1 MDQQLDIVSFKELLP
16 SLNDIFIK
24 LVEGTPVSR
33 SFETKKD
40 QLEYLTRVQ
49 KKTFI
54 VSTLL
59 LPVLYVGL
67 IFGMGFIAEKSRETL
82 SIAVIDSSG
91 YFSAPILEKQNQFD
105 SSSTLTLVNDRS
117 EAQLKEKEDGYDG
130 YLIIPALDW
139 TKGLDS
145 LPLNTYK
152 SYGSATTAA
161 VEAKINRIWSE
172 VLNDSLQIDIG
183 KQMILSQSRIGIK
196 AKNIIDEKSDSDTA
210 EGIGYVAGLLM
221 YFILLV
227 YGSQVMMGVMEEKT
241 NRIAE
246 VIVSSVRPF
255 QMMLGKII
263 GIGAVALTQ
272 FLLWI
277 VFILAAY
284 NIAKEAGTQ
293 MGAAEMVG
301 NMQRLFT
308 NVDVPLILFC
318 FGFYFLAG
326 FFFYASLYGAVGS
339 AVNED
344 IREAQSLSFPIT
356 MLVIISIA
364 MMTASIANP
373 SSSIAV
379 WGSLIPF
386 SSPIVM
392 MARIPYGVPGTVPWW
407 QLIAS
412 MIILVLSFL
421 AMVWVAGKI
430 YRTGILLYGKKVTWA
445 EMLKWI
451 FRKN

>member
-1 MDQQLDIVSFKELLP
+1 MNKTWI
-16 SLNDIFIK
+16 IIK
-24 LVEGTPVSR
+24 R
-33 SFETKKD
+33 
-40 QLEYLTRVQ
+40 EYLTRVK

-54 VSTLL
+54 ISTLL

-67 IFGMGFIAEKSRETL
+67 IFGMGFIAENSRETL
-82 SIAVIDSSG
+82 SVAVIDSSG
-91 YFSAPILEKQNQFD
+91 YFSAPVLEKQNQLD
-105 SSSTLTLVNDRS
+105 NSSILTLVENV
-117 EAQLKEKEDGYDG
+117 EAAEQNQKAAGYDG
-130 YLIIPALDW
+130 YLVIPALDW
-139 TKGLDS
+139 RKGLDS
-145 LPLNTYK
+145 LSLNTFK

-161 VEAKINRIWSE
+161 VQAKIDRIWGQ
-172 VLNDSLQIDIG
+172 VVNDSLQIDSD
-183 KQMILSQSRIGIK
+183 KLLVLSQSRLQLK
-196 AKNIIDEKSDSDTA
+196 AKNIVDEKSDSDTA

-277 VFILAAY
+277 AFILVAY
-284 NIAKEAGTQ
+284 NVAKEAGTQ

-308 NVDVPLILFC
+308 QVNVPLILGC

-356 MLVIISIA
+356 MLVILSIA
-364 MMTASIANP
+364 MMTATIANP
-373 SSSIAV
+373 SGPIAV
-379 WGSLIPF
+379 WGSFLPF

-407 QLIAS
+407 QLIVS
-412 MIILVLSFL
+412 MLILILSFI
-421 AMVWVAGKI
+421 AMVWLAGKI
-430 YRTGILLYGKKVTWA
+430 YRTGILLYGKKVTWG

-451 FRKN
+451 VRKN